1 MIQKTILF
9 LFLISTLLLV
19 SCKRHQLKKSEVFAT
34 NTTKP
39 AVDSVRINENTENNP
54 VSPPLA
60 PIKKVNVDVRNTDFE
75 SLKIRT
81 KVNFN
86 SDKISQNFPA
96 TIQIRKDSIIWI
108 SVSVG
113 LEAARGIIRQDSIF
127 FMDRLNKNY
136 YQFDFET
143 LSRQFGFKLDYPRI
157 QSLLIGNLFS
167 PQNEETRVEETGGF
181 YFLKQ
186 KENSLLIESAIDQ
199 LSKKLTNVIAYVEVS
214 GEKMTINYND
224 LTSFGSNS
232 MPLKI
237 EVSIDNLV
245 SNSNTAKVSIELQ
258 KVEFL
263 TRNLS
268 FPFSIPKSYTEKSIT
283 TP

>member
-9 LFLISTLLLV
+9 TLLTGSLFLA

-34 NTTKP
+34 NVTKSV
-39 AVDSVRINENTENNP
+39 ADSLFVHESKT
-54 VSPPLA
+54 VSPPLELK
-60 PIKKVNVDVRNTDFE
+60 KKVNIEIKNTDFE
-75 SLKIRT
+75 SVKIRS

-86 SDKISQNFPA
+86 SDKIAQNFPA
-96 TIQIRKDSIIWI
+96 TIQIRKDSVIWI

-127 FMDRLNKNY
+127 FIDRLNKNFY
-136 YQFDFET
+136 KFDFET
-143 LSRQFGFKLDYPRI
+143 LSNQFGFKLDYPRI
-157 QSLLIGNLFS
+157 QSLLIGNVFS
-167 PQNEETRVEETGGF
+167 PQNDETLVEEKGGF

-186 KENSLLIESAIDQ
+186 KENTLLIESAIDQ
-199 LSKKLTNVIAYVEVS
+199 LSKKMTKVIAYEEVS

-224 LTSFGSNS
+224 LTPIDSNI

-237 EVSIDNLV
+237 EVSIDNII
-245 SNSNTAKVSIELQ
+245 SNLNTAKLSVELQ

-263 TRNLS
+263 SRTLT
-268 FPFSIPKSYTEKSIT
+268 FPFSIPKSYTEKFIS